1 MSEIMEEYAKEY
13 AREKVAEARAE
24 TRSEDDANAEA
35 FMRKLGISEAQILE
49 FRRQTA
55 EKRSKS

>member
-13 AREKVAEARAE
+13 AKEKVAEA
-24 TRSEDDANAEA
+24 DARAEA
-35 FMRKLGISEAQILE
+35 FMRKAGLSEEQILE

-55 EKRSKS
+55 ENRSRS